1 MQIILDLLYLK
12 VSYAHWPLVGLLT
25 RHYTSGLRQEK
36 ARGYNDNGTKYS
48 DIPKLMACPLDAWK
62 TFCSLRSRGR
72 RTDLKEHWVRSRDT
86 ADFLFT
92 RKWENSFFC
101 REWEKQKCYN
111 FTAAWELFHFWKCD
125 LLKSSYPL
133 RCPRPSLI
141 NRRLLSQSKSLSFLF
156 FTAAMPNNSQIHQ
169 RYITVAHTTPPRCWK
184 MHEAPQTDTHHS
196 TQAILSS
203 FSENWTWP
211 FLESDVE

>member
-1 MQIILDLLYLK
+1 MSPWCLK
-12 VSYAHWPLVGLLT
+12 DVLFPAEQRQANRLKRALGQEQGYGWLSVYKKVRKMVSFT
-25 RHYTSGLRQEK
+25 E
-36 ARGYNDNGTKYS
+36 NE
-48 DIPKLMACPLDAWK
+48 
-62 TFCSLRSRGR
+62 RSRNV
-72 RTDLKEHWVRSRDT
+72 TILQQ
-86 ADFLFT
+86 L
-92 RKWENSFFC
+92 ENFF
-101 REWEKQKCYN
+101 Y
-111 FTAAWELFHFWKCD
+111 FWKCD

>member
-1 MQIILDLLYLK
+1 
-12 VSYAHWPLVGLLT
+12 
-25 RHYTSGLRQEK
+25 
-36 ARGYNDNGTKYS
+36 
-48 DIPKLMACPLDAWK
+48 MACPLDGWK

-72 RTDLKEHWVRSRDT
+72 RRDLKEYWVRSRD
-86 ADFLFT
+86 ARGCLSVYKKV
-92 RKWENSFFC
+92 RKWFLLQRM
-101 REWEKQKCYN
+101 REAEMLTFYSSLR
-111 FTAAWELFHFWKCD
+111 TFHFWKCD

-156 FTAAMPNNSQIHQ
+156 FTTAMPNNSQIHQ
-169 RYITVAHTTPPRCWK
+169 RYKTVAQTTPPRCWK
-184 MHEAPQTDTHHS
+184 MHEAPQTDAPHS